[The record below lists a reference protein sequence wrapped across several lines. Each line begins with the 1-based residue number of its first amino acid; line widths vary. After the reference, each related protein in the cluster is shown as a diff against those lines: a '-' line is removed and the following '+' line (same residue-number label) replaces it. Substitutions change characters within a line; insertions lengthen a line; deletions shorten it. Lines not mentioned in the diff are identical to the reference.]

1 VELSCGRCGRS
12 TYVPDELVA
21 GRAFR
26 ARCPDC
32 DTLLDVPAERPNAL
46 DDKDL
51 AWLSAEAKERKAEAP
66 APPPRVTEQAVAQYE
81 RKAGAE
87 RRRHGAAIAVAALAA
102 VVAAAGVLVAISART
117 GVGPFSKRAR
127 ADRGAAASATF
138 DASGLA
144 ARPKVEEPDPTPA
157 PAPAPTAA
165 KPARKKTA
173 RLSRSD
179 RKLLDLLARK
189 DDAAVVAPEGDAMD
203 SAAAGLDADAVAR
216 TISENRKAFDSCVS
230 RALRLQPS
238 LHLARRA
245 TLVVTVQPNGNV
257 TGAFIAEE
265 EVDRTDLG
273 GCLAAAARRMVFPAF
288 DGEATDVSMPLSLS
302 TGL

>member
-12 TYVPDELVA
+12 TYVPDELVQ

-26 ARCPDC
+26 AKCPDC
-32 DTLLDVPAERPNAL
+32 STLLEIPAERPNAL

-51 AWLSAEAKERKAEAP
+51 AWLSAEAQERKAEAVP
-66 APPPRVTEQAVAQYE
+66 SPPKVTEQTVAQYE

-87 RRRHGAAIAVAALAA
+87 RRRHGLGLAAAVLAA
-102 VVAAAGVLVAISART
+102 VLAAAGVLVAVSART
-117 GVGPFSKRAR
+117 GVGPFSRKAR
-127 ADRGAAASATF
+127 HDRGAAASQTF

-144 ARPKVEEPDPTPA
+144 ERPKVEEPPPDPA
-157 PAPAPTAA
+157 PAPVAAP
-165 KPARKKTA
+165 PARKRTA
-173 RLSRSD
+173 RISRND

-203 SAAAGLDADAVAR
+203 SAAAGLDAEAVSR
-216 TISENRKAFDSCVS
+216 TISANRKAFDSCVS
-230 RALRLQPS
+230 RTLRLQPS
-238 LHLARRA
+238 LRLSRRA
-245 TLVVTVQPNGNV
+245 TLVVTVQPNGGV

-273 GCLAAAARRMVFPAF
+273 ACLSAAARRMVFPAF